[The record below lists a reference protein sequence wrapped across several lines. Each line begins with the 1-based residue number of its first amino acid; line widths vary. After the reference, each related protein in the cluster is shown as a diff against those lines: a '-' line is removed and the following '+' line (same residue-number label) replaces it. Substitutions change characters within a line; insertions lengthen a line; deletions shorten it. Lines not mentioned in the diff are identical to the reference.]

1 MEIEPSARKHG
12 VTDNDMIHAQ
22 RHHRRAFETDNPAVT
37 MFIGPS
43 NQGDPL
49 EIGVVTDD
57 DGIAVIH
64 VMPAGSKFLQGWW
77 TP

>member
-1 MEIEPSARKHG
+1 MHIEASARKHG
-12 VTDNDMIHAQ
+12 VTDDDMIHAL
-22 RHHRRAFETDNPAVT
+22 RHHWRAFETHNPAVT

-57 DGIAVIH
+57 AGTAVIH
-64 VMPAGSKFLQGWW
+64 AMPARPKFLQGWW